1 MILSARTPVSTSQ
14 KPQKITLIARQDK
27 MMALAQIRAFAP
39 TGKE

>member
-1 MILSARTPVSTSQ
+1 MILSARTQVSTTGTLES
-14 KPQKITLIARQDK
+14 PPLIARQDK